1 MSVRVNKSSF
11 NIREKLSELEKP
23 IGLKGSE
30 LMRAETAQEARNLV
44 SAGRKNLVINGAM
57 QVAQRGTVVNAGN
70 EYAGPDRM
78 RFSKNDGAFTI
89 SQSTDVPSGQG
100 FGNSWKC
107 DVTSVAGTAGSYYVI
122 LEHRIEGQ
130 NLQMLKKG
138 TASAENFTVQFWI
151 KTSKTG
157 TYIVEMRDTDNNRS
171 ISQSYTVS
179 AADTWEKK
187 ILTFDG
193 DTSGV
198 LNNDNGSSLT
208 ILLWLYAGST
218 FTSGT
223 LQTSWGAETDANK
236 AIGQVNAAD
245 NTANN
250 IYITGLQLEVGKNA
264 TEFEHRSYGEEL
276 ALCQRYYQIP
286 TLIGDYVTVFP
297 GRSTGTTSIGFSV
310 PLSVPLRAAP
320 SLTGSVVDPFY
331 AYSGGARAN
340 TSSGTIT
347 LNASNAWANYG
358 TSVFLQV
365 GGFSGLTDDRIYNIG
380 GYGSGSKIILDSEL

>member
-1 MSVRVNKSSF
+1 MALTNVDLDRIDGNSGTLANVNTSSI
-11 NIREKLSELEKP
+11 N
-23 IGLKGSE
+23 GS
-30 LMRAETAQEARNLV
+30 QVGGFRNLI
-44 SAGRKNLVINGAM
+44 INGAM

-70 EYAGPDRM
+70 QYAGPDRF

-89 SQSTDVPSGQG
+89 SQDTDVPSGQG

-107 DVTSVAGTAGSYYVI
+107 DVTSVAGTAGAFYAI

-171 ISQSYTVS
+171 ISQSYTVN

-198 LNNDNGSSLT
+198 LDNDNGSSLT
-208 ILLWLYAGST
+208 ILLWLYAGSD

-236 AIGQVNAAD
+236 AVGQVNAAD

-250 IYITGLQLEVGKNA
+250 IYITGVQLEVGSVA
-264 TEFEHRSYGEEL
+264 TAFEHRSYGDEL
-276 ALCQRYYQIP
+276 ARCQRYFQVFAEGFMMAGTSNGSTQISNVGVP
-286 TLIGDYVTVFP
+286 L
-297 GRSTGTTSIGFSV
+297 TTSM
-310 PLSVPLRAAP
+310 RAAP
-320 SLTGSVVDPFY
+320 TANSVSYVCWH
-331 AYSGGARAN
+331 
-340 TSSGTIT
+340 
-347 LNASNAWANYG
+347 SN
-358 TSVFLQV
+358 V
-365 GGFSGLTDDRIYNIG
+365 GGKGATATMTLTATNPSYAGYRGNISGFTGLTDDRVAVVRP
-380 GYGSGSKIILDSEL
+380 SPALELSAEL